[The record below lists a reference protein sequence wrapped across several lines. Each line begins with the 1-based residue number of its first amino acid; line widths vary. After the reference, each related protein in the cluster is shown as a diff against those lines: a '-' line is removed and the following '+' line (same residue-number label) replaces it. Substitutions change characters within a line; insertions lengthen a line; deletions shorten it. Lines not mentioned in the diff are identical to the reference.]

1 MSFVLRYRMF
11 SGAAERLAD
20 TAQGVIQAHAEIRL
34 AGGELVGI
42 IDGAGRAYS
51 LDELIATVSDRLRD
65 SAKTAP

>member
-11 SGAAERLAD
+11 SGAADRLAE
-20 TAQGVIQAHAEIRL
+20 TAQDVIEAHTEIRL

-51 LDELIATVSDRLRD
+51 LEELVATLPEALRD
-65 SAKTAP
+65 PAKTAL